1 MGRARGCHE
10 PRREARLGMG
20 AAGARLGLALL
31 AGVVA
36 AASAAPAAAG
46 LSVVVTIKPL
56 HALVARVM
64 GETGSPQLLIQG
76 TLSAHTY
83 ALKPSDASRLN
94 AADIFFRMS
103 EAMEPFTARVVKSL
117 PKGVQVVT
125 LQETPRLTLL
135 ERRSGASFE
144 ASSPGNDHG
153 KGHHGHGHSHGHG
166 AIDGHAWLDPVNAGQ
181 MADRITEILGARAPA
196 QAAVFSANAARLKAE
211 LDALHAELARDLAP
225 LVGKPY
231 VVFHDA
237 LQYFELRY
245 GLKPVGSIAVSPEV
259 SPSARRLTA
268 LRARIGQGGAECVF
282 AEPQFDT
289 RLVTAVVEGTPA
301 RVGTIDPEGSR
312 IEPGP
317 DHYFTLLRNLA
328 RDLKACLAP
337 AG

>member
-1 MGRARGCHE
+1 MR
-10 PRREARLGMG
+10 
-20 AAGARLGLALL
+20 AAGGRLGLALL
-31 AGVVA
+31 AGSVA
-36 AASAAPAAAG
+36 AAFAAPAAAS

-64 GETGSPQLLIQG
+64 GETGSPRLLIQG
-76 TLSAHTY
+76 SLSAHTY

-94 AADIFFRMS
+94 AADVFFRMS
-103 EAMEPFTARVVKSL
+103 EVMEPFTARVVKSL
-117 PKGVQVVT
+117 PKRVQVVT
-125 LQETPRLTLL
+125 LQETPQLTLL

-144 ASSPGNDHG
+144 DN
-153 KGHHGHGHSHGHG
+153 GHGHDNGKGDHAHGRSHDHG
-166 AIDGHAWLDPVNAGQ
+166 AIDGHAWLDPVNARL
-181 MADRITEILGARAPA
+181 MADRIAEILSAKAPA
-196 QAAVFSANAARLKAE
+196 EAAAFRANAARLKAE
-211 LDALHAELARDLAP
+211 LDALNAELARDLAP
-225 LVGKPY
+225 VAGKPY

-245 GLKPVGSIAVSPEV
+245 GLKPAGSIAVSPEV
-259 SPSARRLTA
+259 PPSARRLAA

-317 DHYFTLLRNLA
+317 EHYFALLRNLA